1 MSNTQTQIVFP
12 VNPNLTLSNNIPA
25 YPVMDTIQQRKSIRA
40 FASTPVAQETI
51 NSLFEAARWSFSA
64 SNDQPWVY
72 LWATPNQTALWDG
85 LLSTL
90 AEPNRIWASHAQL
103 LILSLSRTHSLKTE
117 KPIYY
122 HLHDVGAANMAMN
135 LQAVSMG
142 MQLHPM
148 AGFNKQQ
155 AIDTLNIPESLVPV
169 AIFAGGY
176 AGTDLTAL
184 NDLQQ
189 HMESKK
195 IDRIPQEGFVVNK
208 SF

>member
-1 MSNTQTQIVFP
+1 
-12 VNPNLTLSNNIPA
+12 
-25 YPVMDTIQQRKSIRA
+25 MDSIRQRKSIRA
-40 FASTPVAQETI
+40 FAPAPVPQEAI
-51 NSLFEAARWSFSA
+51 DSLFEAARWSFSA

-72 LWATPNQTALWDG
+72 LYATPEQPELWNT
-85 LLSTL
+85 LLNAL
-90 AEPNRIWASHAQL
+90 AEPNRIWASQAQL
-103 LILSLSRTHSLKTE
+103 LILSLSRTHSLKTQ
-117 KPIYY
+117 KPIFY

-155 AIDTLNIPESLVPV
+155 AVDTLNIPEALIPV

-176 AGTDLTAL
+176 AGTDLSAL
-184 NDLQQ
+184 NELLQG
-189 HMESKK
+189 MESKK
-195 IDRIPQEGFVVNK
+195 VDRIPQEGFVVNK